1 MLLKPK
7 NVELRKY
14 SDRKS
19 GKSVEKMK
27 EFFEEN
33 TIKPV
38 IRSPQAFAYNR
49 GGGGKYLASCF
60 ITLIFQPAGLNLLL
74 CKILKQ
80 VSLLSIINYFVMLNL
95 FQHLT
100 GLALD
105 LFSGKIP
112 KQVRDDISIYFSLVT
127 SIPCSL
133 IESEVF

>member
-38 IRSPQAFAYNR
+38 IRSPQAFAHNR
-49 GGGGKYLASCF
+49 GGGKYLASCF
-60 ITLIFQPAGLNLLL
+60 ITLIFQPAALILLL

-80 VSLLSIINYFVMLNL
+80 V
-95 FQHLT
+95 
-100 GLALD
+100 
-105 LFSGKIP
+105 
-112 KQVRDDISIYFSLVT
+112 RDDILIYFSLVT
-127 SIPCSL
+127 LTPCSL

>member
-1 MLLKPK
+1 MLKRVPDILQM
-7 NVELRKY
+7 
-14 SDRKS
+14 
-19 GKSVEKMK
+19 SV
-27 EFFEEN
+27 
-33 TIKPV
+33 T
-38 IRSPQAFAYNR
+38 RSPRLFCPS
-49 GGGGKYLASCF
+49 GGAKSLASCF

-112 KQVRDDISIYFSLVT
+112 KQVRDDILNYPSLVT